1 MQGPHKHPTPY
12 MRAAV
17 FAEMRGDALADMSFS
32 ANCATLIRYTAQS
45 GAPQRH

>member
-1 MQGPHKHPTPY
+1 MRGHKHPTPY